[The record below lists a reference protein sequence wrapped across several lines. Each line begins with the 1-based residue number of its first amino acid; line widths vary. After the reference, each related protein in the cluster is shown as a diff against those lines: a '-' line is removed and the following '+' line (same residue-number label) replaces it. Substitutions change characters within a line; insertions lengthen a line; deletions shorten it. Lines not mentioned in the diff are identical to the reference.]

1 MTDIAVIVLAA
12 GAGTR
17 MKSKTPKILH
27 TLAGRSLLGHALH
40 GAAGLSPKHLVT
52 VVGHKRRRVSAAV
65 DEIAAQLGIP
75 VTIVEQPKPRGTG
88 DAASV
93 GLGGL
98 PAGFTGTVV
107 VTAADVPLLD
117 TATLNAVIGT
127 HMAGRGAAVTLTS
140 FIADDPAGYGR
151 IVRSG
156 KSVKAIVEH
165 KDASK
170 KQLGITE
177 VNAGVYAFDATLLRH
192 ALTKVSSDNAQGEF
206 YLTDVIAIA
215 RKAGGTVCA
224 HIVDDPYLVAGCND
238 RAQLSDLAAEVNRRI
253 IRAHQLEGVTVVDP
267 PSTWI
272 DVDVTIAPDVTIE
285 PGTQLRGRTTIA
297 EDAVVGPDTTLTDVT
312 VGSGAQV
319 IRTHGSEAVIGDGAT
334 VGPFAYLRPGTQ
346 LGESG
351 KIGAFVET
359 KNARIGDNT
368 KVPHLSYVGDAEI
381 GDHTNIGAAS
391 VFVNYD
397 GVNKHK
403 TVIGSHCRTGSDNM
417 FVAPVQVGDGVYTGA
432 GTILREDV
440 PPGALA
446 VSAGSQRIIENW
458 VPRKRPG
465 TAAAKAA
472 LDALHRTGDD
482 AVSDNS
488 TSTDA

>member
-1 MTDIAVIVLAA
+1 MW
-12 GAGTR
+12 
-17 MKSKTPKILH
+17 
-27 TLAGRSLLGHALH
+27 
-40 GAAGLSPKHLVT
+40 
-52 VVGHKRRRVSAAV
+52 
-65 DEIAAQLGIP
+65 
-75 VTIVEQPKPRGTG
+75 
-88 DAASV
+88 

-177 VNAGVYAFDATLLRH
+177 VNAGVYAFDAALLRH

-215 RKAGGTVCA
+215 RKTGGTVRA
-224 HIVDDPYLVAGCND
+224 HIVDDPYLVAGCK
-238 RAQLSDLAAEVNRRI
+238 RSCPAVRSRR
-253 IRAHQLEGVTVVDP
+253 RTEPPHHPRTPARRVTVVDP
-267 PSTWI
+267 SSTWI
-272 DVDVTIAPDVTIE
+272 DVDVAIAPDVTIE

-312 VGSGAQV
+312 VGSGAGDPHPRQ
-319 IRTHGSEAVIGDGAT
+319 RGGDRRRRHRRAVRIPASRYAT
-334 VGPFAYLRPGTQ
+334 
-346 LGESG
+346 GESG

-359 KNARIGDNT
+359 KNARIGNHT

-381 GDHTNIGAAS
+381 GDYTNIGAAS

-417 FVAPVQVGDGVYTGA
+417 FVALFRSVTASAPVPERSCGKTFRRGACGVGRVTAHHRGLGA
-432 GTILREDV
+432 AQTPGNCRSEGRPRRPAPHRRRRRVRQFHKHRRLTRHDS
-440 PPGALA
+440 PPHPD
-446 VSAGSQRIIENW
+446 SPE
-458 VPRKRPG
+458 
-465 TAAAKAA
+465 
-472 LDALHRTGDD
+472 
-482 AVSDNS
+482 
-488 TSTDA
+488 

>member
-1 MTDIAVIVLAA
+1 TTASAFA
-12 GAGTR
+12 NNSFT
-17 MKSKTPKILH
+17 
-27 TLAGRSLLGHALH
+27 
-40 GAAGLSPKHLVT
+40 
-52 VVGHKRRRVSAAV
+52 SAA
-65 DEIAAQLGIP
+65 
-75 VTIVEQPKPRGTG
+75 
-88 DAASV
+88 S
-93 GLGGL
+93 
-98 PAGFTGTVV
+98 
-107 VTAADVPLLD
+107 
-117 TATLNAVIGT
+117 
-127 HMAGRGAAVTLTS
+127 
-140 FIADDPAGYGR
+140 
-151 IVRSG
+151 
-156 KSVKAIVEH
+156 
-165 KDASK
+165 
-170 KQLGITE
+170 
-177 VNAGVYAFDATLLRH
+177 
-192 ALTKVSSDNAQGEF
+192 
-206 YLTDVIAIA
+206 
-215 RKAGGTVCA
+215 
-224 HIVDDPYLVAGCND
+224 
-238 RAQLSDLAAEVNRRI
+238 
-253 IRAHQLEGVTVVDP
+253 
-267 PSTWI
+267 
-272 DVDVTIAPDVTIE
+272 
-285 PGTQLRGRTTIA
+285 
-297 EDAVVGPDTTLTDVT
+297 
-312 VGSGAQV
+312 V

>member
-215 RKAGGTVCA
+215 RKAGGTVRA

-267 PSTWI
+267 
-272 DVDVTIAPDVTIE
+272 
-285 PGTQLRGRTTIA
+285 
-297 EDAVVGPDTTLTDVT
+297 
-312 VGSGAQV
+312 
-319 IRTHGSEAVIGDGAT
+319 
-334 VGPFAYLRPGTQ
+334 
-346 LGESG
+346 
-351 KIGAFVET
+351 
-359 KNARIGDNT
+359 
-368 KVPHLSYVGDAEI
+368 
-381 GDHTNIGAAS
+381 
-391 VFVNYD
+391 
-397 GVNKHK
+397 
-403 TVIGSHCRTGSDNM
+403 
-417 FVAPVQVGDGVYTGA
+417 
-432 GTILREDV
+432 
-440 PPGALA
+440 
-446 VSAGSQRIIENW
+446 
-458 VPRKRPG
+458 
-465 TAAAKAA
+465 
-472 LDALHRTGDD
+472 
-482 AVSDNS
+482 
-488 TSTDA
+488 